1 MVEPKVSSSIIV
13 ISYEEEKDK
22 AQTTWEFPHAFS
34 HYSTKEWKEEAVQ
47 CKLVKLPKLEKEFQ
61 PIRSG
66 SIAMYAGCPL
76 MQVSQNPGTR
86 AHTCTIH

>member
-47 CKLVKLPKLEKEFQ
+47 CKLVKLPKLEKEF
-61 PIRSG
+61 
-66 SIAMYAGCPL
+66 
-76 MQVSQNPGTR
+76 
-86 AHTCTIH
+86 